1 MQKDTRSAVAEYR
14 GGGYVVRMVLRVLP
28 GDPGPPEAGE
38 VEGLSCCRASGPVYQ
53 IEFCRDGVRH
63 MQYPFGNVVRCE
75 ETWGKQDADEG
86 NP

>member
-14 GGGYVVRMVLRVLP
+14 GGGYVVRMVLRVPP

-53 IEFCRDGVRH
+53 IGFCRGGVRH
-63 MQYPFGNVVRCE
+63 MHEVRQRGE
-75 ETWGKQDADEG
+75 VRGGMGETRCR
-86 NP
+86 